1 MINPMN
7 LNGRHVVVTG
17 ASAGIGRSVAIQASK
32 LGAKVSLIARNEE
45 RLKETL
51 EMLEGGGHQTFSFD
65 LMNVS
70 EIEPLLKKIV
80 EQNGPIDGL
89 VHCAGLGGNR
99 PIKFTKPALMEDMMR
114 IHCFAFTELM
124 RVASQKQNSNEGA
137 SYVGVSSVAS
147 VHGNKAQGAYAAAK
161 NAMNGIIHPFAKEL
175 AAKSIRVNTIAFG
188 MVDTEMYRRDFLEA
202 GGNNEE
208 LLREQILGVIPVEY
222 AGNAVCFLLSDTA
235 KYITG
240 SMFQY
245 DAGALS

>member
-1 MINPMN
+1 
-7 LNGRHVVVTG
+7 
-17 ASAGIGRSVAIQASK
+17 
-32 LGAKVSLIARNEE
+32 
-45 RLKETL
+45 
-51 EMLEGGGHQTFSFD
+51 
-65 LMNVS
+65 
-70 EIEPLLKKIV
+70 
-80 EQNGPIDGL
+80 
-89 VHCAGLGGNR
+89 
-99 PIKFTKPALMEDMMR
+99 MR

-175 AAKSIRVNTIAFG
+175 AAKNIRVNTIAFG

-208 LLREQILGVIPVEY
+208 LLKEQILGVIPVEY
-222 AGNAVCFLLSDTA
+222 AGNAVCFLLSDA
-235 KYITG
+235 AMYITG